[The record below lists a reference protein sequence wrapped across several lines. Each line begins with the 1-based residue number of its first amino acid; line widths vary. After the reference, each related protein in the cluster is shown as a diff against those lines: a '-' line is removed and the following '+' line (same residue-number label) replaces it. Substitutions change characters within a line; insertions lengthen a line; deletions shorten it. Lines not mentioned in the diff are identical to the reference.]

1 MMGSE
6 PPPPLPPPIP
16 EQAPS
21 GSTTSVPASTS
32 RPGLTEGL
40 LLEGRLHPLTLL
52 FTVWHTV
59 RGILIPLIV
68 IVLFGR
74 KRAEDLY
81 FLFAVIFLVLP
92 IGLAT
97 IRYFTFTYRIQND
110 ELVTQH
116 GVIGRTQRII
126 PLSRV
131 QDIRIDQSVLHRVF
145 GMADVHV
152 ETAGGKEPEASL
164 SVLSMAEAERLRGAV
179 FDLKRGAAATA
190 VEAPPSREIIRRL
203 SVREL
208 VFAGLTS
215 NQMAS
220 AIAVLLVAW
229 NLLDDFISQ
238 EAYERWVVRTT
249 EAVAEWVSHVG
260 QKAWIGFLVL
270 TLAAILAGMI
280 FSVVGSVVMFY
291 GFTLARSGEDLHRS
305 YGLFTRRSSSLPRR
319 RIQVL
324 KVEETILRRLFG
336 LATLRADT
344 AASTGQEHHQNRGG
358 RDMLLPILPKKEL
371 EKLLPNFFPDLDNGG
386 EWRQVARVAI
396 RRGTIKGS
404 VALAIIAGISYWVQK
419 QWLALWPL
427 GFVPFVYLL
436 NVMSYRYLGYV
447 HGAKYFRTRRGWL
460 RRSTHI
466 VPIRNAQLVLV
477 RQTPFDRRFKVA
489 SVLVDTA
496 GKAHTGGP
504 PRIGNVPRE
513 EALELAR
520 ALARQAAETRFRI

>member
-1 MMGSE
+1 MASE
-6 PPPPLPPPIP
+6 PPPVPPPIP
-16 EQAPS
+16 EQV
-21 GSTTSVPASTS
+21 T
-32 RPGLTEGL
+32 PGFTDGL

-52 FTVWHTV
+52 FSVWHTV

-68 IVLFGR
+68 IVFFGR

-81 FLFAVIFLVLP
+81 FLFAIVFLALP
-92 IGLAT
+92 ISFA
-97 IRYFTFTYRIQND
+97 IVRYFTFTYRIQNG
-110 ELVTQH
+110 ELITHH
-116 GVIGRTQRII
+116 GVLGKTQRII

-131 QDIRIDQSVLHRVF
+131 QDIRVEQSVLHRLF
-145 GMADVHV
+145 RMADVHV

-164 SVLSMAEAERLRGAV
+164 SVLSLAEAERLRAAV
-179 FDLKRGAAATA
+179 FDVKRIASAAT
-190 VEAPPSREIIRRL
+190 EAPPSREIIRKL

-220 AIAVLLVAW
+220 AIAVLLVVW
-229 NLLDDFISQ
+229 NFLDDFISR
-238 EAYERWVVRTT
+238 EAYERWVLRTT
-249 EAVAEWVSHVG
+249 QAATEWVTHVG
-260 QKAWIGFLVL
+260 HKAWIGFLL
-270 TLAAILAGMI
+270 LAGAVILVGMV
-280 FSVVGSVVMFY
+280 FSIVGSVVMFY

-305 YGLFTRRSSSLPRR
+305 YGLFTRRWSSLPRR

-358 RDMLLPILPKKEL
+358 RDMLLPIVPRREL
-371 EKLLPNFFPDLDNGG
+371 ESLLPNFFPDLDNGG
-386 EWRQVARVAI
+386 DWRQVARVAI
-396 RRGTIKGS
+396 RRGTLKGS
-404 VALAIIAGISYWVQK
+404 VACAILAGISYWAQRE
-419 QWLALWPL
+419 WLALWPL
-427 GFVPFVYLL
+427 LLVPIVFLL
-436 NVMSYRYLGYV
+436 NVMSFRYLGYV

-466 VPIRNAQLVLV
+466 VPIRNAQVVLV
-477 RQTPFDRRFKVA
+477 RQTPFDRRFNVA

-496 GKAHTGGP
+496 GKAHTGGL
-504 PRIGNVPRE
+504 PRIGNVPHP

>member
-1 MMGSE
+1 MESE
-6 PPPPLPPPIP
+6 PPPLPPPIP
-16 EQAPS
+16 DQAQN
-21 GSTTSVPASTS
+21 GSAGTLGPT
-32 RPGLTEGL
+32 LTEGL

-52 FTVWHTV
+52 FAVWNTL

-68 IVLFGR
+68 IIFFGR

-81 FLFAVIFLVLP
+81 FLFAIVFLVLP
-92 IGLAT
+92 IGFALV
-97 IRYFTFTYRIQND
+97 RYFTFTYRIQNG
-110 ELVTQH
+110 ELITHQ
-116 GVIGRTQRII
+116 GVLGRTQRII
-126 PLSRV
+126 PLTRV
-131 QDIRIDQSVLHRVF
+131 QDIRIEQSVLHRLF
-145 GMADVHV
+145 RMADVHV

-164 SVLSMAEAERLRGAV
+164 SVLSVAEADKLRAAV
-179 FDLKRGAAATA
+179 FDVKRSATA
-190 VEAPPSREIIRRL
+190 TAEASAAREIIRKL

-220 AIAVLLVAW
+220 AIAVLLVVW
-229 NLLDDFISQ
+229 NLLDDFISP

-249 EAVAEWVSHVG
+249 QAATDWVAHVG
-260 QKAWIGFLVL
+260 GKAWIGFLMFAV
-270 TLAAILAGMI
+270 AAMLVGML
-280 FSVVGSVVMFY
+280 FSVIGSVVMFY

-344 AASTGQEHHQNRGG
+344 AANTGQEQHQNRGG
-358 RDMLLPILPKKEL
+358 RDMLLPILHKPEL
-371 EKLLPNFFPDLDNGG
+371 EGLLPNFFPDLDNGG
-386 EWRQVARVAI
+386 DWRQVARVAI
-396 RRGTIKGS
+396 RRGTFKGS
-404 VALAIIAGISYWVQK
+404 VMCAIIAAISYGIQRE
-419 QWLALWPL
+419 WLALWPL
-427 GFVPFVYLL
+427 LLVPIIHLL

-447 HGAKYFRTRRGWL
+447 HGPKYFRTRRGWL

-466 VPIRNAQLVLV
+466 VPIRNAQVVLM
-477 RQTPFDRRFKVA
+477 RETPFDRRFKVA

-504 PRIGNVPRE
+504 PRIGNVPRD